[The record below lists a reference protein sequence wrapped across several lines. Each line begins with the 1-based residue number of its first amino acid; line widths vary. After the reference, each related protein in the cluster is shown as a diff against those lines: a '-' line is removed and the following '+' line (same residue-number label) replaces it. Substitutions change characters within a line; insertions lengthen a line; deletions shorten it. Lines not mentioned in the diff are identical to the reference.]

1 MEDYKPGDTHVA
13 KRDKFSLNQCSKND
27 FEEKEMQK
35 ILYTS
40 AVESLMYAQVCS
52 GLDVAYVTG
61 MLGRYLSNL

>member
-35 ILYTS
+35 IPYTS
-40 AVESLMYAQVCS
+40 TVGSLMYAYVCTQ
-52 GLDVAYVTG
+52 LYVA
-61 MLGRYLSNL
+61 